1 MLGTLNSYVAFT
13 LKVFQVVHVPWSL
26 YMYN

>member
-13 LKVFQVVHVPWSL
+13 LKMFQVIHVPRSL
-26 YMYN
+26 YMYK